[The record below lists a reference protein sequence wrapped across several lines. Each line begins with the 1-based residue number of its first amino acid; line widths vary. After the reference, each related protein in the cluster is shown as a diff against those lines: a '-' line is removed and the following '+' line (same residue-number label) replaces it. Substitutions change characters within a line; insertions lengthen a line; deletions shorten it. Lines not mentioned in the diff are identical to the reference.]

1 MTSANDLLK
10 IFQNILAQSPEGLSD
25 PNLIGKFA
33 KAKAFLHAQQSM
45 EQMNNSPMMPNQSV
59 TAPISAPVDTSTP
72 LGQNLPQDA
81 QSQSSA
87 QGQSQPQPQPQ
98 LGKYDNL

>member
-1 MTSANDLLK
+1 MISYNDQLK
-10 IFQNILAQSPEGLSD
+10 ILQNILAQSPEGLSD

-45 EQMNNSPMMPNQSV
+45 EQMKNSPMVANQGA

-72 LGQNLPQDA
+72 LAGNSPTDTQNQPPDQTGGQGTLNLPQ
-81 QSQSSA
+81 
-87 QGQSQPQPQPQ
+87 
-98 LGKYDNL
+98 

>member
-1 MTSANDLLK
+1 MISYNDQLK
-10 IFQNILAQSPEGLSD
+10 ILQNILAQSPEGLSD

-45 EQMNNSPMMPNQSV
+45 EAIKNSPMIPNQSA

-81 QSQSSA
+81 QN
-87 QGQSQPQPQPQ
+87 QPQT
-98 LGKYDNL
+98 GKYDNL

>member
-1 MTSANDLLK
+1 MISASDQLK
-10 IFQNILAQSPEGLSD
+10 IFQNILAQSQEGLSD

-33 KAKAFLHAQQSM
+33 KAKAFLHAQASM
-45 EQMNNSPMMPNQSV
+45 EQMNNSPMMPNQSA

-81 QSQSSA
+81 QSQPQA
-87 QGQSQPQPQPQ
+87 QPQA
-98 LGKYDNL
+98 GKYDNL